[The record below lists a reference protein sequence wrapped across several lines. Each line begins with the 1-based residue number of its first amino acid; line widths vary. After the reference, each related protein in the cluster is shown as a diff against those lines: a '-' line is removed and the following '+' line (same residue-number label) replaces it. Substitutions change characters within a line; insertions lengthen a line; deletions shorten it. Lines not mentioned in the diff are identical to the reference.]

1 MASENILYITDDEFE
16 EKVMKAGTPVLV
28 DFWAEWC
35 APCRAIAPLLDS
47 LADEFSGKV
56 TVAKVD
62 VDSNQKYAG
71 EFGVRGIPTLIM
83 FNGGEK
89 VDMVVGADQNK
100 IREMVENAAG

>member
-1 MASENILYITDDEFE
+1 MASENILYITDNEFE
-16 EKVMKAGTPVLV
+16 EKVIKAGTPVLV

-47 LADEFSGKV
+47 LADEFAGKV